1 MLINRAFVLAGGIA
15 VAFAFGGQNANAQGA
30 FNTGNDLLRYCQS
43 ADDALAGRGATS
55 GDTQQALGE
64 GFCMGIIGGV
74 RFVVTSSIMDPKY
87 RLCIPNKVSNSQ
99 ALSVVVN
106 YMKNHPD
113 QLNHTFSFVVLSAL
127 VDTWECR

>member
-1 MLINRAFVLAGGIA
+1 MLRRIGIVLCVI
-15 VAFAFGGQNANAQGA
+15 FLESSANAQVA

-43 ADDALAGRGATS
+43 ADAALAGRGATS
-55 GDTQQALGE
+55 ADTQEALGE

-127 VDTWECR
+127 VDAWECK

>member
-1 MLINRAFVLAGGIA
+1 MRIGIVLLCAIFLA
-15 VAFAFGGQNANAQGA
+15 SSANAQGA

-87 RLCIPNKVSNSQ
+87 RLCIPNKLSNSQ

>member
-1 MLINRAFVLAGGIA
+1 MLRLIVRICAIFLASS
-15 VAFAFGGQNANAQGA
+15 ANAQVA

-55 GDTQQALGE
+55 GDTQEALGE

-74 RFVVTSSIMDPKY
+74 RFIVTSSVMEPKY
-87 RLCIPNKVSNSQ
+87 RLCIPKNVSNSQ

-106 YMKNHPD
+106 YMHNHPD
-113 QLNHTFSFVVLSAL
+113 QLSQTFTTVALSAL
-127 VDTWECR
+127 VDTWRCR

>member
-1 MLINRAFVLAGGIA
+1 MLRLIILICAIFLASS
-15 VAFAFGGQNANAQGA
+15 ANAQIA

-43 ADDALAGRGATS
+43 ADAALAGRDVTS

-87 RLCIPNKVSNSQ
+87 RLCIPTNVSNGQ

-106 YMKNHPD
+106 YMRNHPD

>member
-1 MLINRAFVLAGGIA
+1 MITKAVIALIL
-15 VAFAFGGQNANAQGA
+15 FGLTSSANAQGA

-87 RLCIPNKVSNSQ
+87 RLCIPTNVSNSQ

-106 YMKNHPD
+106 YMQNHPD
-113 QLNHTFSFVVLSAL
+113 RLNHTFSFVVLSAL

>member
-1 MLINRAFVLAGGIA
+1 MEGRKMLRLIILICAIFLASR
-15 VAFAFGGQNANAQGA
+15 ANAQVA
-30 FNTGNDLLRYCQS
+30 FNTGIDLLRYCQS
-43 ADDALAGRGATS
+43 ADAALAGRDVTS

-87 RLCIPNKVSNSQ
+87 RLCIPTNVSNGQ

-106 YMKNHPD
+106 YMRNHPD

>member
-1 MLINRAFVLAGGIA
+1 MRIAIVLICAIFLGSS
-15 VAFAFGGQNANAQGA
+15 ANAQVA

-43 ADDALAGRGATS
+43 ADAALAGRGATS
-55 GDTQQALGE
+55 ADTQEALGE
-64 GFCMGIIGGV
+64 GFCMGIVGGI

-87 RLCIPNKVSNSQ
+87 RLCIPTNVSYGQ
-99 ALSVVVN
+99 ALGVVVN
-106 YMKNHPD
+106 YMRNHPD

>member
-1 MLINRAFVLAGGIA
+1 MRIAIVLICAIFLESS
-15 VAFAFGGQNANAQGA
+15 ANAQVA

-43 ADDALAGRGATS
+43 ADAALAGRGATS
-55 GDTQQALGE
+55 ADTQEALGE
-64 GFCMGIIGGV
+64 GFCMGIVGGI

-87 RLCIPNKVSNSQ
+87 RLCIPTNVSYGQ
-99 ALSVVVN
+99 ALGVVVN
-106 YMKNHPD
+106 YMRNHPD